1 MTKSEL
7 RDKIKKIVKQIYNPQ
22 VLNIDAGNEISLD
35 ALKFPVL
42 GKFPELKKVIED
54 LLTNQYEIFLTD
66 IQWVSP
72 RPTTFRII
80 LGNDESFYLIYTQRS
95 WIAKVEGKKFYLLN
109 LSEEEQA
116 AESIS
121 RLLSYGTKE
130 EKSETTGTE
139 TDNTETETPDE
150 FSAEPPEVNPEEFT
164 EPEETTP
171 EPEEDT
177 TA

>member
-7 RDKIKKIVKQIYNPQ
+7 RDKIKKIVTQIYNPQ
-22 VLNIDAGNEISLD
+22 VLSIDAGNEISLD

-54 LLTNQYEIFLTD
+54 LLTNQYEIFLSD

-72 RPTTFRII
+72 RPTTFRIV

-95 WIAKVEGKKFYLLN
+95 WIARVEGKKFYLLN

-121 RLLSYGTKE
+121 RLLSYGAKE
-130 EKSETTGTE
+130 EKPDL
-139 TDNTETETPDE
+139 TDTDTETPDE
-150 FSAEPPEVNPEEFT
+150 LSAEPPEVNPEDF
-164 EPEETTP
+164 TTP
-171 EPEEDT
+171 EEAPEEIT
-177 TA
+177 PEEIPA

>member
-139 TDNTETETPDE
+139 TDNTETPDE
-150 FSAEPPEVNPEEFT
+150 FSSEPPEVNPEEFT

-177 TA
+177 TV